1 MRISDCG
8 FKEAMIL
15 TVQSAFRIH
24 FMSRPVVIVMVK
36 APTPGSVKTRLV
48 PPLTAE
54 EASAAALCFAQD
66 TVVNARRVAADVLIA
81 YMPSGGR
88 AVLEP
93 LLPGGLHWAEQ
104 RGRDLGER
112 LEAIVGHA
120 DAVGF
125 KPLIITGTDSPTLPV
140 SFVETARDALDKGD
154 ADVALGPTADGG
166 YYLVGLRAPAP
177 GLFRGVAWSTPLAYR
192 QTADNAARL
201 GLRLLELPQWYDV
214 DEHSDLTRLREE
226 MLTDEEARARAP
238 HTYRWILKHHPPP
251 PS

>member
-1 MRISDCG
+1 
-8 FKEAMIL
+8 
-15 TVQSAFRIH
+15 
-24 FMSRPVVIVMVK
+24 MSRPVVIVMVK
-36 APTPGSVKTRLV
+36 APTPGFVKTRLV

-54 EASAAALCFAQD
+54 EASGAAACFAQD
-66 TVVNARRVAADVLIA
+66 TVASVRRVVADVLVA
-81 YMPSGGR
+81 YTPSGGR

-93 LLPGGLHWAEQ
+93 LLPNGLHWAEQ

-112 LEAIVGHA
+112 LEAVVGHA
-120 DAVGF
+120 DGLGF
-125 KPLIITGTDSPTLPV
+125 KPLLVTGADSPTLPA
-140 SFVETARDALDKGD
+140 SFVETARDALAKGD

-214 DEHSDLTRLREE
+214 DGPSDLVRLRDE
-226 MLTDEEARARAP
+226 MFADEEARARAP
-238 HTYRWILKHHPPP
+238 ATYHWLLTHHLP
-251 PS
+251 PSA